1 MQLLVGLITVLAF
14 SMNLFAQA
22 PFTVF
27 EKSINE
33 IQEALEKGKYTIA
46 LMKFENGTTTANIH
60 NKLSAY
66 VEQRLMGSD
75 DPFLTI
81 VDLSLIHI

>member
-1 MQLLVGLITVLAF
+1 MQLLVGLVTVLAF

-33 IQEALEKGKYTIA
+33 IQEALEKGDVTSVELVDQYPVSYTH
-46 LMKFENGTTTANIH
+46 LTLPT
-60 NKLSAY
+60 KLE
-66 VEQRLMGSD
+66 V
-75 DPFLTI
+75 
-81 VDLSLIHI
+81 